1 MSRNYYYLV
10 AGFPELSPDQKKLPF
25 SLLELKQELAI
36 HLHKDDYQLVS
47 YLFLEY
53 DNQNLL
59 NLLLKTGKEF
69 NPAGNF
75 TREFLADELKDPEK
89 LPGYMKLFL
98 ENYKNNTPVKP
109 KLSTENQLAWHY
121 YDFLLGLKND
131 FLYKW
136 FWFERDVKNIFAIFN
151 SRKYGFDL
159 ESQVIGDYELTE
171 NARRSLSKDFGL
183 ANEYSYIEDIAEIY
197 GETDFVNQEMAID
210 QLKWEYL
217 NDMTVFSSFTL
228 EKVLSL
234 VIKFMIT
241 ERWTKL
247 EPAQGQASFSKI
259 LHRLEHSIEFSKD
272 FNINGKRS

>member
-36 HLHKDDYQLVS
+36 HLHKDDYRLVS

-69 NPAGNF
+69 NPAGNL
-75 TREFLADELKDPEK
+75 TREFLVDELKEPEK
-89 LPGYMKLFL
+89 LPGYMKIFL
-98 ENYKNNTPVKP
+98 ENYKNDTPVKP
-109 KLSTENQLAWHY
+109 KLSPENQLAWHY

-151 SRKYGFDL
+151 SRKYGFDQ
-159 ESQVIGDYELTE
+159 ESQVIGEYELTE

-183 ANEYSYIEDIAEIY
+183 ANEYSYIEDVAEIY
-197 GETDFVNQEMAID
+197 DETDFVSQEMAID

-247 EPAQGQASFSKI
+247 EPAHGQASFSKI
-259 LHRLEHSIEFSKD
+259 LQNLEHNIEFSKD

>member
-36 HLHKDDYQLVS
+36 HLHKDDYRLVS

-109 KLSTENQLAWHY
+109 KLSPENQLAWHY

-151 SRKYGFDL
+151 ARKYGFDL